1 MGDLRRL
8 ERPRCF
14 VERHFAHRSAAL
26 APTHNPEF
34 ESAKLSQTVGD
45 FIVQR
50 MHEWGVRRIS
60 LCTHRITNGNPKR
73 SRRAPPQRR
82 IL

>member
-1 MGDLRRL
+1 VIVTDLNDFG
-8 ERPRCF
+8 CF

-26 APTHNPEF
+26 ALTDNPEF

-50 MHEWGVRRIS
+50 MHEWGVRRIF
-60 LCTHRITNGNPKR
+60 G
-73 SRRAPPQRR
+73 
-82 IL
+82 

>member
-1 MGDLRRL
+1 MMAVLSVSRMRR
-8 ERPRCF
+8 
-14 VERHFAHRSAAL
+14 AAL

-50 MHEWGVRRIS
+50 IHEWGVRTIF
-60 LCTHRITNGNPKR
+60 G
-73 SRRAPPQRR
+73 
-82 IL
+82 